1 MQYSISASA
10 RTFYAEGSDIMLG
23 VGARNIALAGA
34 VTSSTK
40 DVYST
45 YWNPAGLAGIEK
57 SEITISHR
65 PGAELVPVN
74 FLGAAFVVPEV
85 WDSGWKMSYAFA
97 FIPRLH
103 IYGSGTFYEDEFES
117 IFMRYALPG
126 LEGDFTGTIESKTKD
141 YRMAFG
147 FSPIASPEFRAGF
160 SIGYIDC
167 ATTFC
172 GIKAESPGNYTIAS
186 AGATA
191 FTFNFG
197 LQYDY
202 SEKFTFGLNVNDV
215 GTTLDV
221 EVIETDDSG
230 TTNKNYIVEFPRD
243 IALGMVWH
251 QSKQVDI
258 SADVRYLSGKYGSY
272 VIDFRTAR
280 IGVEFKN
287 YWQDTDL
294 QAGLLIPIKFASD
307 KTEEFDIPYFAAPS
321 VGVVYKKGR
330 FKLESALLVEPVSSY
345 QLSKPRAA
353 FELSLGYEI

>member
-1 MQYSISASA
+1 MQFSTSTLA

-34 VTSSTK
+34 VTSSTN

-45 YWNPAGLAGIEK
+45 YWNPAGLSRLQK

-74 FLGAAFVVPEV
+74 FLGAAFVVPDIL
-85 WDSGWKMSYAFA
+85 DSGWKMSYAFA

-103 IYGSGTFYEDEFES
+103 IYGSGTFHEDEFES

-160 SIGYIDC
+160 SIGYVDC

-172 GIKAESPGNYTIAS
+172 GIKADSPGNYTIAS

-197 LQYDY
+197 FQYDY
-202 SEKFTFGLNVNDV
+202 SEKFTFGLNVNDLN
-215 GTTLDV
+215 TKLDV
-221 EVIETDDSG
+221 EVIETDDTG
-230 TTNKNYIVEFPRD
+230 TTNKNYIVELPRD

-251 QSKQVDI
+251 QSKQLDI
-258 SADVRYLSGKYGSY
+258 SADVRYLSGNYGSY

-280 IGVEFKN
+280 VGVELKN
-287 YWQDTDL
+287 YWEGVDL

-307 KTEEFDIPYFAAPS
+307 KTKEFDIPYFAAPS
-321 VGVVYKKGR
+321 FGIGYKKGK
-330 FKLESALLVEPVSSY
+330 FKLESALFVEPVSSY
-345 QLSKPRAA
+345 QVSKPRAA